1 MLVVVRDDAD
11 VPGQEEQEQPHQD
24 QAARQDHQLSLLAA
38 THFLALCPL
47 SLEGQIKARRVSA
60 LSSPELSQASMLFE
74 SILRPILPSWQN
86 ARTEFM
92 KISCAEREPANATL
106 DAQ

>member
-24 QAARQDHQLSLLAA
+24 QAARQDHQLPLLAA

-60 LSSPELSQASMLFE
+60 LSSPELSRASVLFE
-74 SILRPILPSWQN
+74 SVLCLRPILPSRLAKCPSGIFEDFMCG
-86 ARTEFM
+86 ARTR
-92 KISCAEREPANATL
+92 ERNA
-106 DAQ
+106 

>member
-1 MLVVVRDDAD
+1 MVVRDDAD

-47 SLEGQIKARRVSA
+47 SFSGRPNKGQKSECVILTGAF
-60 LSSPELSQASMLFE
+60 ASELFE
-74 SILRPILPSWQN
+74 SVLRPILPSWQN